1 MLGFAVY
8 FLTPRAAWLA
18 VLVLV
23 PLVALAVA
31 TRRVERVRRAL
42 RLPAAGASDRRRR
55 RAALLVAVV
64 LLFVLA
70 AMQPAVRAETSVRER
85 SDAAAFV
92 VVDVSRSMA
101 ASHSPGSTTR
111 LARARLAALA
121 LGTELEGIPL
131 GVATLT
137 DRVLPNLFPTSD
149 TAAFDSTVASLT
161 ANSPPPRD
169 VNTVATTFDGLTAL
183 ATEGFFRP
191 SVHKRAVVLIT
202 DGESRAFDPAGIAD
216 VLRSHG
222 TALSVIRVGDGAD
235 RVWRSDGKP
244 EANFRP
250 DPAGAR
256 LNVAR
261 LERAA
266 GVASGADPTSVVRRA
281 VGTGPTSVVG
291 VAPRSRTLAP
301 YVAALALLPLALLLV
316 GRISPEW
323 LRRVTFWRRTVAD
336 PEGAAA

>member
-1 MLGFAVY
+1 MFGFAIY

-18 VLVLV
+18 LLALV
-23 PLVALAVA
+23 PLAALAVA
-31 TRRVERVRRAL
+31 ARRVARARRVLQLPDPGPGDRWRRA
-42 RLPAAGASDRRRR
+42 G
-55 RAALLVAVV
+55 LLVAVV
-64 LLFVLA
+64 LLLVLA

-92 VVDVSRSMA
+92 VMDVSRSMA
-101 ASHSPGSTTR
+101 ASHAPGSPTR
-111 LARARLAALA
+111 LARAKQAALA
-121 LGTELEGIPL
+121 LGSQLGGIPL
-131 GVATLT
+131 GVATFT
-137 DRVLPNLFPTSD
+137 DRVLPDLFPTSD
-149 TAAFDSTVASLT
+149 TAAYDSTIASLT

-169 VNTVATTFDGLTAL
+169 VNTVATTFDALNAL
-183 ATEGFFRP
+183 ATQGFFRP
-191 SVHKRAVVLIT
+191 SVKKRAVVLIT
-202 DGESRAFDPAGIAD
+202 DGESRAFDPAAIAD

-266 GVASGADPTSVVRRA
+266 GVAPGADAASVVKRA
-281 VGTGPTSVVG
+281 VGSGPTSVVG
-291 VAPRSRTLAP
+291 VEPRSRTLAP
-301 YVAALALLPLALLLV
+301 YVAALALLPLALLLR
-316 GRISPEW
+316 GRVSPEW
-323 LRRVTFWRRTVAD
+323 LRRVTFWKRTVAD
-336 PEGAAA
+336 TEGAAA

>member
-1 MLGFAVY
+1 MLAFAVY

-18 VLVLV
+18 VLTLV
-23 PLVALAVA
+23 PLAALAVA
-31 TRRVERVRRAL
+31 ARRVERVRRAL
-42 RLPAAGASDRRRR
+42 RLPAPGSGDLRR
-55 RAALLVAVV
+55 RAALLTAVV
-64 LLFVLA
+64 LLLVLA
-70 AMQPAVRAETSVRER
+70 AMQPAVRAQTSVRAR

-101 ASHSPGSTTR
+101 ASRSPGSATR
-111 LARARLAALA
+111 LARAKQAALA
-121 LGTELEGIPL
+121 VGAQLGGIPL
-131 GVATLT
+131 GVATFT
-137 DRVLPNLFPTSD
+137 DRVLPDLFPTSD
-149 TAAFDSTVASLT
+149 AAAFDSTIASLT
-161 ANSPPPRD
+161 VNSPPPRD
-169 VNTVATTFDGLTAL
+169 VNTVATTFDALTAL
-183 ATEGFFRP
+183 ATQGFFRP
-191 SVHKRAVVLIT
+191 SVHKRAVVLVT

-261 LERAA
+261 LARAA
-266 GVASGADPTSVVRRA
+266 GVAPGADPASVVRRA
-281 VGTGPTSVVG
+281 VGSGPTSVVG

-301 YVAALALLPLALLLV
+301 YFAALALLPLVLLLA
-316 GRISPEW
+316 GPSPGW
-323 LRRVTFWRRTVAD
+323 LRGVTFWRRKVAD